1 MILLHYMSQSIMTLT
16 HVEELGKSMSLLK
29 TLQGFN
35 PGTSRQHSL
44 LISKVT
50 VKLETM

>member
-16 HVEELGKSMSLLK
+16 DVEELDKTMSLVK
-29 TLQGFN
+29 TVQCFN